1 MSQKT
6 GLWKN
11 YIVWSYHITTSSGGD
26 DASSEVGFFDHFDLF
41 EGLEAFSD
49 DVAVSDV
56 EVARSTSV
64 VLGSSINFTES
75 TNSGVSAHVQV
86 ASQGGTSDVVP

>member
-1 MSQKT
+1 MSQ
-6 GLWKN
+6 GPGPRN
-11 YIVWSYHITTSSGGD
+11 NNIVWSYHITTPSGGD
-26 DASSEVGFFDHFDLF
+26 DASSEVRFFDHFDLF

-49 DVAVSDV
+49 DVSVSDV

-86 ASQGGTSDVVP
+86 ASQRCTSDVVP